1 MISNTCIHRR
11 LTVMRRY
18 ERLTVEN
25 ILKKD
30 IFSIQIHEFTTD
42 DKQRFFSTY
51 ITILLAIVSTAIA
64 DNSKHTSAC
73 F

>member
-1 MISNTCIHRR
+1 
-11 LTVMRRY
+11 MRDLRSKH
-18 ERLTVEN
+18 T
-25 ILKKD
+25 KKD